1 MPKLI
6 PLYNSHGELQDKI
19 TEQRLTRLHALGLIA
34 RIVRHRKGHVNRAV
48 LFRREGEV
56 QGANLMESPG
66 TKYSFL
72 EHLDGGHMTWSLKR
86 LGHGDELRSVFLQ
99 VVTDCLVN
107 P

>member
-6 PLYNSHGELQDKI
+6 PLYSSQGELREKI
-19 TEQRLTRLHALGLIA
+19 TEQQLTRLQALGLIA
-34 RIVRHRKGHVNRAV
+34 RVIRHRKGHVNRAV

-56 QGANLMESPG
+56 RGANLMDSPG

-72 EHLDGGHMTWSLKR
+72 EHLDGGHATWSLKR

>member
-6 PLYNSHGELQDKI
+6 PLYNSHGELQEKI

-48 LFRREGEV
+48 MFRREGEV
-56 QGANLMESPG
+56 RGANLKDCPG

-72 EHLDGGHMTWSLKR
+72 EHLEGGHIAWSMKR